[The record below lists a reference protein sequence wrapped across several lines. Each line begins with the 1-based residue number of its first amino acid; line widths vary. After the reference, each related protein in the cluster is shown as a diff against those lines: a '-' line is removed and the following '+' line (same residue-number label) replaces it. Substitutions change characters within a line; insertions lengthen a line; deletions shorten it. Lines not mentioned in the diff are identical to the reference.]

1 MLGFDVASKI
11 AQNLFKNH
19 VSKTP
24 VLETSKKI
32 NGLQQGFEY
41 ETKGYTCVCVWER
54 EREKVRERERERG
67 RGRKWKWEIVSWTA
81 FGSNKKLKSDI
92 SSKARQAVVVVVV

>member
-1 MLGFDVASKI
+1 
-11 AQNLFKNH
+11 

-41 ETKGYTCVCVWER
+41 ETKGYTCVC
-54 EREKVRERERERG
+54 ERERERDKEREIG
-67 RGRKWKWEIVSWTA
+67 RGRGRGREKERK
-81 FGSNKKLKSDI
+81 
-92 SSKARQAVVVVVV
+92 

>member
-41 ETKGYTCVCVWER
+41 ETKGYTCVCV
-54 EREKVRERERERG
+54 
-67 RGRKWKWEIVSWTA
+67 
-81 FGSNKKLKSDI
+81 
-92 SSKARQAVVVVVV
+92 